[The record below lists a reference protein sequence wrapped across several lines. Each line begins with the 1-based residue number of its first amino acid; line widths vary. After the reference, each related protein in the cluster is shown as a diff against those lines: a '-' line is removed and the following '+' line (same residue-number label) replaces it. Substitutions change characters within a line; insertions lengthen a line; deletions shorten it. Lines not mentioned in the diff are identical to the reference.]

1 MNHNARE
8 VKRLHRIAMEYADEA
23 DLAKL
28 FGKRDEY
35 LRLMEMAFEK
45 GKAAAD
51 LMADIHVEPSRGV
64 LHRSAATLG
73 WLCGMY
79 GAAEKLIYRALAGNP
94 RSDIEWEL
102 KDLLGTVNLAKSGI
116 HLSEAKL
123 QLSLHGSVVGF
134 GAAAEEEVSSRT
146 PSIAAMLRISAK
158 SAFRNARAK
167 VSNLSI
173 EIGDIPVFYEG
184 LEAGSC
190 IVNLRL
196 GEPKRENALPG
207 FGLYNEA
214 IQPFLDHL
222 SLLERDQIEEL
233 QEDLDNHEDYADFI
247 KAATKLAPDGQK
259 ISSVKFQA
267 IVDELPKIVTL
278 SKSKHHLRTLPLP
291 QIGRPPKVTDEDI
304 SKTGKLLIASVRE
317 RTVVLETTDDGDWT
331 IEGGKELIVQVAQS
345 YFDQSVIVTGK
356 RMRKENR
363 VKRMEIHRFED
374 VRPADPSKSIQLT
387 EPENRSLFNA

>member
-35 LRLMEMAFEK
+35 LRLMKMAFEK
-45 GKAAAD
+45 EKSAAD

-64 LHRSAATLG
+64 LHRSAATMG

-79 GAAEKLIYRALAGNP
+79 VGAEKLIYRALAGNP

-123 QLSLHGSVVGF
+123 QLSLQGSVVGF
-134 GAAAEEEVSSRT
+134 GKAAEEEVSSRT

-158 SAFRNARAK
+158 SAFRKAHDE
-167 VSNLSI
+167 VSNLSK

-196 GEPKRENALPG
+196 GEPIRENALPG
-207 FGLYNEA
+207 FGLFDEA

-222 SLLERDQIEEL
+222 SLLEGDQVEEL
-233 QEDLDNHEDYADFI
+233 QEDLDNQKDYADFI

-267 IVDELPKIVTL
+267 VVDDFPKVVTL
-278 SKSKHHLRTLPLP
+278 SKSKHYLSKLLLPE
-291 QIGRPPKVTDEDI
+291 IGRTPEATDEDI
-304 SKTGKLLIASVRE
+304 SKKGKLLIASVRE
-317 RTVVLETTDDGDWT
+317 TTVVLETADDGDWT
-331 IEGGKELIVQVAQS
+331 VEGGKDLIVQVAQA
-345 YFDQSVIVTGK
+345 YLDQRVVVTGK
-356 RMRKENR
+356 RMRMANR

-374 VRPADPSKSIQLT
+374 VRPADRSDNLQRT
-387 EPENRSLFNA
+387 EPENRSPFNA

>member
-28 FGKRDEY
+28 VGERDEY
-35 LRLMEMAFEK
+35 LRLMKMAFERE
-45 GKAAAD
+45 KAAAD
-51 LMADIHVEPSRGV
+51 LMADVHVEPSRGV

-79 GAAEKLIYRALAGNP
+79 VGAEKLIYRALAGNP
-94 RSDIEWEL
+94 RSDTEWEL

-123 QLSLHGSVVGF
+123 QLSLQGSVVGF
-134 GAAAEEEVSSRT
+134 GKAAEEEVSSRT

-158 SAFRNARAK
+158 SAFRKARVVA
-167 VSNLSI
+167 SNLSK

-184 LEAGSC
+184 LETGSC

-196 GEPKRENALPG
+196 GEPKRENAFPG
-207 FGLYNEA
+207 FGLFDEA
-214 IQPFLDHL
+214 IQPFLNHL
-222 SLLERDQIEEL
+222 SLLEGDQVEEL
-233 QEDLDNHEDYADFI
+233 QEDLDNQKDYADFI

-267 IVDELPKIVTL
+267 VVDDFPKIVTL
-278 SKSKHHLRTLPLP
+278 SKSKHHISTLPLP
-291 QIGRPPKVTDEDI
+291 EIGRTPEATDEDI

-317 RTVVLETTDDGDWT
+317 TTVVLETADDGDWT
-331 IEGGKELIVQVAQS
+331 IEGGKDLIVQVAQA
-345 YFDQSVIVTGK
+345 YLDKRVIVTGK
-356 RMRKENR
+356 RMRMANR
-363 VKRMEIHRFED
+363 VKRIEIHRFED
-374 VRPADPSKSIQLT
+374 VRPADRSKSIQLT